1 MSAKTQKAIAKR
13 EADKAKKSAP
23 KPEKALGDYEREL
36 MKPDHIPG
44 EYVD

>member
-13 EADKAKKSAP
+13 EADKAKKAP
-23 KPEKALGDYEREL
+23 KALGDYEREL
-36 MKPDHIPG
+36 MKSNHIPG